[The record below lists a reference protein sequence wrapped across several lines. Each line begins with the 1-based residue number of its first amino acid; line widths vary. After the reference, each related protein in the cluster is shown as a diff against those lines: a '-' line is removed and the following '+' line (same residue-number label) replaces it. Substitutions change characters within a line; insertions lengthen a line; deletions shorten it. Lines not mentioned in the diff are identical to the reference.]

1 MDYTLVVSNS
11 GNSTFKETVAK
22 FKITCVGQCDGVVGK
37 CEIMWDNSFK
47 GHEHVSAWLHCMI
60 NNPDLS
66 SADFLGML
74 SNFKSSLTRNS
85 IRTLSNRSMREPN
98 KNVSNKNASIWRNLH
113 MSELKITGNKYMLN
127 VMHMLHS
134 PALRRRSYF
143 LIELILI
150 TFQETLSFLCAK
162 NE

>member
-74 SNFKSSLTRNS
+74 RNYEQELQKFIDSQQHKDFVKSEHERAEQERIEQERIDLEKPAYVGAEDYWKQIYAERDAHAALAG
-85 IRTLSNRSMREPN
+85 IE
-98 KNVSNKNASIWRNLH
+98 A
-113 MSELKITGNKYMLN
+113 SELF
-127 VMHMLHS
+127 
-134 PALRRRSYF
+134 PD
-143 LIELILI
+143 
-150 TFQETLSFLCAK
+150 
-162 NE
+162 